1 MIQVLDQKT
10 IDKIAAGEV
19 VERPASVVKELVEN
33 SIDSGATAITVE
45 IKEGGISLIRV
56 TDNGCGIPAEQVKTA
71 FLRHATSK
79 ITNIEDLLTVHSLG
93 FRGEALSSIAA
104 VSQTEL
110 ITKTGA
116 AMTGIRYVIHGGA
129 EQSVE
134 EIGCP
139 EGTTFLVRN
148 LFYNT
153 PARRKFLK
161 TAMTEGNYVSELVE
175 QIAMSHPEISFKF
188 VNNGQNKLS
197 TSGNGSLKDI
207 LYHIYGRDIAA
218 NLLPIEAERDGMR
231 ISGYIAKP
239 YISRGNRSFEHYFVN
254 GRYIKSPIITKAIE
268 EAYKTFVM
276 IHKFPFVAINL
287 TVDSE
292 LLDVNVHPRKM
303 EMRYSRGDE
312 LYKFIFEEI
321 RYVLLQKELIPE
333 VSGNTAGKGAG
344 TPKATAKSTT
354 PEPFETKRRMQET
367 APTVSGV
374 SGKQPQFQS
383 IYGLQNQAEAVK
395 HSLEVQSREIIQ
407 EKPPEV
413 QGREKVQN
421 KPPEIQNR
429 EEVQEKPAAAQSREE
444 VQEKPAVVQGGESH
458 QNNSADI
465 YDRKKASRTVVREQM
480 NAYQTDLFSSG
491 FITQE
496 ARPKHRLIGQL
507 FRTYWL
513 IEYEN
518 SLFIM
523 DQHAAHEKVMY
534 EKLMKQYEKR
544 EVLSQQIHPPIVIS
558 VNPVQQ
564 EALRQNLDLFE
575 QMGFQIEGFGGK
587 EYMLRAVPL
596 ETYGLAAQDIF
607 IDFVDSLTGEGNHLN
622 IDLFIY
628 KIATMACKA
637 AVKGNMKLSFAE
649 ADALIDQLLK
659 LDNPYNCPHG
669 RPTIIAMTEM
679 ELEKKFRRIQN

>member
-56 TDNGCGIPAEQVKTA
+56 TDNGCGISAEQVPTA

-79 ITNIEDLLTVHSLG
+79 ITNIEDLLTVRSLG

-104 VSQTEL
+104 VGQVEL
-110 ITKTGA
+110 ITKTGEA
-116 AMTGIRYVIHGGA
+116 LTGLRYEIHGGI
-129 EQSVE
+129 EQNVE

-139 EGTTFLVRN
+139 EGTTFIVRN

-175 QIAMSHPEISFKF
+175 QIAMSHPDISFKF

-218 NLLPIEAERDGMR
+218 NLLPIEAERDGMK
-231 ISGYIAKP
+231 ISGYVAKP

-254 GRYIKSPIITKAIE
+254 GRYIKSPIITRAIE

-276 IHKFPFVAINL
+276 IHKFPFVAIYL
-287 TVDSE
+287 TVDSK

-333 VSGNTAGKGAG
+333 VSQIASGKKIEQG
-344 TPKATAKSTT
+344 TPAASSV
-354 PEPFETKRRMQET
+354 PEPFETNRRKQE
-367 APTVSGV
+367 PGYGSE
-374 SGKQPQFQS
+374 KKDNFQS
-383 IYGLQNQAEAVK
+383 FYGLQKGTPTVHEKEAIYQATVTLEHASAPVTTERIASEGAASSENLSAE
-395 HSLEVQSREIIQ
+395 SLSGGKLSTEKLSVVQSSTEQSSIETLEQTVAETGTPEPEVQSNI
-407 EKPPEV
+407 
-413 QGREKVQN
+413 
-421 KPPEIQNR
+421 
-429 EEVQEKPAAAQSREE
+429 
-444 VQEKPAVVQGGESH
+444 
-458 QNNSADI
+458 
-465 YDRKKASRTVVREQM
+465 RKDQIS
-480 NAYQTDLFSSG
+480 LFESG
-491 FITQE
+491 FMTEE

-507 FRTYWL
+507 FKTYWL

-518 SLFIM
+518 NLFIM

-544 EVLSQQIHPPIVIS
+544 EVLSQQIHPPLVIS
-558 VNPVQQ
+558 VNPVEQ
-564 EALRQNLDLFE
+564 EALRKNMDFFE
-575 QMGFQIEGFGGK
+575 QMGFQIESFGGN

-607 IDFVDSLTGEGNHLN
+607 IDFVDSLTEEGNHLN
-622 IDLFIY
+622 MDLFIY

-649 ADALIDQLLK
+649 ADALIDQLLQ

-669 RPTIIAMTEM
+669 RPTIIAMTET

>member
-56 TDNGCGIPAEQVKTA
+56 TDNGCGIPAEQVPTA

-79 ITNIEDLLTVHSLG
+79 ITSIEDLLTVRSLG

-104 VSQTEL
+104 VGQVEL
-110 ITKTGA
+110 ITKTGD
-116 AMTGIRYVIHGGA
+116 AMTGLRYEIHGGI
-129 EQSVE
+129 EQNVE

-139 EGTTFLVRN
+139 EGTTFIVRN

-175 QIAMSHPEISFKF
+175 QIAMSHPDISFKF

-207 LYHIYGRDIAA
+207 LYHIYGRDIAT
-218 NLLPIEAERDGMR
+218 NLLPIEAERNGMK
-231 ISGYIAKP
+231 ISGYVAKP

-276 IHKFPFVAINL
+276 IHKFPFVAIYL
-287 TVDSE
+287 TVDSK

-312 LYKFIFEEI
+312 LYKFIFEKI

-333 VSGNTAGKGAG
+333 VSQTAARK
-344 TPKATAKSTT
+344 KADSEPPAAPSV
-354 PEPFETKRRMQET
+354 PEPFETNRRKQES
-367 APTVSGV
+367 VYS
-374 SGKQPQFQS
+374 SEKKDNFQS
-383 IYGLQNQAEAVK
+383 FYGLQNETPPTVHEKEAIYQATVTLEHASAPVVTAEHITSERITSGIEASSKNPSEKNISVEQPSIE
-395 HSLEVQSREIIQ
+395 SLEQTSAETGTPESEVQSNI
-407 EKPPEV
+407 
-413 QGREKVQN
+413 
-421 KPPEIQNR
+421 
-429 EEVQEKPAAAQSREE
+429 
-444 VQEKPAVVQGGESH
+444 
-458 QNNSADI
+458 
-465 YDRKKASRTVVREQM
+465 RKDQIS
-480 NAYQTDLFSSG
+480 LFESG
-491 FITQE
+491 FMTEE

-507 FRTYWL
+507 FKTYWL

-518 SLFIM
+518 NLFIM

-544 EVLSQQIHPPIVIS
+544 EILSQQIHPPLVIS
-558 VNPVQQ
+558 VNPVEQ
-564 EALRQNLDLFE
+564 EALRKNMDFFE
-575 QMGFQIEGFGGK
+575 QMGFQIESFGGN

-607 IDFVDSLTGEGNHLN
+607 IDFVDSLTEEGNHLN

-649 ADALIDQLLK
+649 ADALIDQLLQ

-669 RPTIIAMTEM
+669 RPTIIAMTET

>member
-56 TDNGCGIPAEQVKTA
+56 TDNGCGIPAEQVPIA

-79 ITNIEDLLTVHSLG
+79 ITSIEDLLTVRSLG

-104 VSQTEL
+104 VGQVEL
-110 ITKTGA
+110 ITKTGD
-116 AMTGIRYVIHGGA
+116 AMTGLRYEIHGGI
-129 EQSVE
+129 EQNVE

-139 EGTTFLVRN
+139 EGTTFIVRN

-175 QIAMSHPEISFKF
+175 QISMSHPDISFKF

-218 NLLPIEAERDGMR
+218 NLLPIEAERNGMK
-231 ISGYIAKP
+231 ISGYVAKP

-276 IHKFPFVAINL
+276 IHKFPFVAIYL
-287 TVDSE
+287 TVDSK

-333 VSGNTAGKGAG
+333 VSQTAARK
-344 TPKATAKSTT
+344 KADSEPPAAPSV
-354 PEPFETKRRMQET
+354 PEPFETNRRKQES
-367 APTVSGV
+367 VYS
-374 SGKQPQFQS
+374 SEKKDNFQS
-383 IYGLQNQAEAVK
+383 FYGLQNETPPTVHEKEAIYQATVTLEHASAPVVTAEHITSERITSGIEASSKNPSEKNISVEQPSIE
-395 HSLEVQSREIIQ
+395 SLKQTSAETGTPEPEVQSNI
-407 EKPPEV
+407 
-413 QGREKVQN
+413 
-421 KPPEIQNR
+421 
-429 EEVQEKPAAAQSREE
+429 
-444 VQEKPAVVQGGESH
+444 
-458 QNNSADI
+458 
-465 YDRKKASRTVVREQM
+465 RKDQIS
-480 NAYQTDLFSSG
+480 LFESG
-491 FITQE
+491 FMTEE

-507 FRTYWL
+507 FKTYWL

-518 SLFIM
+518 NLFIM

-544 EVLSQQIHPPIVIS
+544 EILSQQIHPPLVIS
-558 VNPVQQ
+558 VNPVEQ
-564 EALRQNLDLFE
+564 EALRKNMDFFE
-575 QMGFQIEGFGGK
+575 QMGFQIESFGGN

-607 IDFVDSLTGEGNHLN
+607 IDFVDSLTEEGNHLN

-649 ADALIDQLLK
+649 ADALIDQLLQ

-669 RPTIIAMTEM
+669 RPTIIAMTET

>member
-56 TDNGCGIPAEQVKTA
+56 TDNGCGIPAEQVPIA

-79 ITNIEDLLTVHSLG
+79 ITSIEDLLTVRSLG

-104 VSQTEL
+104 VGQVEL
-110 ITKTGA
+110 ITKTGD
-116 AMTGIRYVIHGGA
+116 AMTGLRYEIHGGI
-129 EQSVE
+129 EQNVE

-139 EGTTFLVRN
+139 EGTTFIVRN

-175 QIAMSHPEISFKF
+175 QIAMSHPDISFKF

-218 NLLPIEAERDGMR
+218 NLLPIEAERNGMK
-231 ISGYIAKP
+231 ISGYVAKP

-276 IHKFPFVAINL
+276 IHKFPFVAIYL
-287 TVDSE
+287 TVDSK

-333 VSGNTAGKGAG
+333 VSQTAARK
-344 TPKATAKSTT
+344 KADSEPPAAPSV
-354 PEPFETKRRMQET
+354 PEPFETNRRKQES
-367 APTVSGV
+367 VYS
-374 SGKQPQFQS
+374 SEKKDNFQS
-383 IYGLQNQAEAVK
+383 FYGLQNETPPTVHEKEAIYQATVTLEHASAPVVTAEHITSERITSGIGASSK
-395 HSLEVQSREIIQ
+395 NPSEKNISVEQPSIESLEQTSAETGTPEPEVQSNI
-407 EKPPEV
+407 
-413 QGREKVQN
+413 
-421 KPPEIQNR
+421 
-429 EEVQEKPAAAQSREE
+429 
-444 VQEKPAVVQGGESH
+444 
-458 QNNSADI
+458 
-465 YDRKKASRTVVREQM
+465 RKDQIS
-480 NAYQTDLFSSG
+480 LFESG
-491 FITQE
+491 FMTEE

-507 FRTYWL
+507 FKTYWL

-518 SLFIM
+518 NLFIM

-544 EVLSQQIHPPIVIS
+544 EILSQQIHPPLVIS
-558 VNPVQQ
+558 VNPVEQ
-564 EALRQNLDLFE
+564 EALRKNMDFFE
-575 QMGFQIEGFGGK
+575 QMGFQIESFGGN

-607 IDFVDSLTGEGNHLN
+607 IDFVDSLTEEGNHLN

-649 ADALIDQLLK
+649 ADALIDQLLQ

-669 RPTIIAMTEM
+669 RPTIIAMTET

>member
-56 TDNGCGIPAEQVKTA
+56 TDNGCGIPAEQVPIA

-79 ITNIEDLLTVHSLG
+79 ITSIEDLLTVRSLG

-104 VSQTEL
+104 VGQVEL
-110 ITKTGA
+110 ITKTGD
-116 AMTGIRYVIHGGA
+116 AMTGLRYEIHGGI
-129 EQSVE
+129 EQNVE

-139 EGTTFLVRN
+139 EGTTFIVRN

-175 QIAMSHPEISFKF
+175 QIAMSHPDISFKF

-218 NLLPIEAERDGMR
+218 NLLPIEAERNGMK
-231 ISGYIAKP
+231 ISGYVAKP

-276 IHKFPFVAINL
+276 IHKFPFVAIYL
-287 TVDSE
+287 TVDSK

-333 VSGNTAGKGAG
+333 VSQTAARK
-344 TPKATAKSTT
+344 KADSEPPAAPSV
-354 PEPFETKRRMQET
+354 PEPFETNRRKQES
-367 APTVSGV
+367 VYS
-374 SGKQPQFQS
+374 SEKKDNFQS
-383 IYGLQNQAEAVK
+383 FYGLQNETPPTVHEKEAIYQATVTLEHASAPGVTAEHITSERITSGIEASSKNPSEKNISVEQPSIE
-395 HSLEVQSREIIQ
+395 SLEQTSAETGTP
-407 EKPPEV
+407 EPEV
-413 QGREKVQN
+413 QLN
-421 KPPEIQNR
+421 I
-429 EEVQEKPAAAQSREE
+429 
-444 VQEKPAVVQGGESH
+444 
-458 QNNSADI
+458 
-465 YDRKKASRTVVREQM
+465 RKDQIS
-480 NAYQTDLFSSG
+480 LFESG
-491 FITQE
+491 FMTEE

-507 FRTYWL
+507 FKTYWL

-518 SLFIM
+518 NLFIM

-544 EVLSQQIHPPIVIS
+544 EILSQQIHPPLVIS
-558 VNPVQQ
+558 VNPVEQ
-564 EALRQNLDLFE
+564 EALRKNMDFFE
-575 QMGFQIEGFGGK
+575 QMGFQIESFGGN

-607 IDFVDSLTGEGNHLN
+607 IDFVDSLTEEGNHLN

-649 ADALIDQLLK
+649 ADALIDQLLQ

-669 RPTIIAMTEM
+669 RPTIIAMTET

>member
-56 TDNGCGIPAEQVKTA
+56 TDNGCGIPAEQVPTA

-79 ITNIEDLLTVHSLG
+79 ITSIEDLLTVRSLG

-104 VSQTEL
+104 VGQVEL
-110 ITKTGA
+110 ITKTGD
-116 AMTGIRYVIHGGA
+116 AMTGLRYEIHGGI
-129 EQSVE
+129 EQNVE

-139 EGTTFLVRN
+139 EGTTFIVRK

-175 QIAMSHPEISFKF
+175 QIAMSHPDISFKF

-207 LYHIYGRDIAA
+207 LYHIYGRDIAT
-218 NLLPIEAERDGMR
+218 NLLPIEAERNGMK
-231 ISGYIAKP
+231 ISGYVAKP

-276 IHKFPFVAINL
+276 IHKFPFVAIYL
-287 TVDSE
+287 TVDSK

-333 VSGNTAGKGAG
+333 VSQTAARK
-344 TPKATAKSTT
+344 KADSEPPAAPSV
-354 PEPFETKRRMQET
+354 PEPFETNRRKQES
-367 APTVSGV
+367 VYS
-374 SGKQPQFQS
+374 SEKKDNFQS
-383 IYGLQNQAEAVK
+383 FYGLQNETPPTVHEKEAIYQATVTLEHASAPVVTAEHITSERITSGIEASSKNPSEKNISVEQPSIE
-395 HSLEVQSREIIQ
+395 SLEQTSAETGTPESEVQSNI
-407 EKPPEV
+407 
-413 QGREKVQN
+413 
-421 KPPEIQNR
+421 
-429 EEVQEKPAAAQSREE
+429 
-444 VQEKPAVVQGGESH
+444 
-458 QNNSADI
+458 
-465 YDRKKASRTVVREQM
+465 RKDQIS
-480 NAYQTDLFSSG
+480 LFESG
-491 FITQE
+491 FMTEE

-507 FRTYWL
+507 FKTYWL

-518 SLFIM
+518 NLFIM

-544 EVLSQQIHPPIVIS
+544 EILSQQIHPPLVIS
-558 VNPVQQ
+558 VNPVEQ
-564 EALRQNLDLFE
+564 EALRKNMDFFE
-575 QMGFQIEGFGGK
+575 QMGFQIESFGGN

-607 IDFVDSLTGEGNHLN
+607 IDFVDSLTEEGNHLN

-649 ADALIDQLLK
+649 ADALIDQLLQ

-669 RPTIIAMTEM
+669 RPTIIAMTET

>member
-56 TDNGCGIPAEQVKTA
+56 TDNGCGIPAEQVPIA

-79 ITNIEDLLTVHSLG
+79 ITSIEDLLTVRSLG

-104 VSQTEL
+104 VGQVEL
-110 ITKTGA
+110 ITKTGD
-116 AMTGIRYVIHGGA
+116 AMTGLRYEIHGGI
-129 EQSVE
+129 EQNVE

-139 EGTTFLVRN
+139 EGTTFIVRN

-175 QIAMSHPEISFKF
+175 QIAMSHPDISFKF

-218 NLLPIEAERDGMR
+218 NLLPIEAERNGMK
-231 ISGYIAKP
+231 ISGYVAKP

-276 IHKFPFVAINL
+276 IHKFPFVAIYL
-287 TVDSE
+287 TVDSK

-333 VSGNTAGKGAG
+333 VSQTAARK
-344 TPKATAKSTT
+344 KADSEPPAAPSV
-354 PEPFETKRRMQET
+354 PEPFETNRRKQES
-367 APTVSGV
+367 VYS
-374 SGKQPQFQS
+374 SEKKDNFQS
-383 IYGLQNQAEAVK
+383 FYGLQNETPPTVHEKEAIYQATVTLEHASAPGVTAEHITSEHITSGIEASSKNPSEKNISVEQPSIE
-395 HSLEVQSREIIQ
+395 SLEQTSAETGTPEPEVQSNI
-407 EKPPEV
+407 
-413 QGREKVQN
+413 
-421 KPPEIQNR
+421 
-429 EEVQEKPAAAQSREE
+429 
-444 VQEKPAVVQGGESH
+444 
-458 QNNSADI
+458 
-465 YDRKKASRTVVREQM
+465 RKDQIS
-480 NAYQTDLFSSG
+480 LFESG
-491 FITQE
+491 FMTEE

-507 FRTYWL
+507 FKTYWL

-518 SLFIM
+518 NLFIM

-544 EVLSQQIHPPIVIS
+544 EILSQQIHPPLVIS
-558 VNPVQQ
+558 VNPVEQ
-564 EALRQNLDLFE
+564 EALRKNMDFFE
-575 QMGFQIEGFGGK
+575 QMGFQIESFGGN

-607 IDFVDSLTGEGNHLN
+607 IDFVDSLTEEGNHLN

-649 ADALIDQLLK
+649 ADALIDQLLQ

-669 RPTIIAMTEM
+669 RPTIIAMTET

>member
-56 TDNGCGIPAEQVKTA
+56 TDNGCGIPAEQVPIA

-79 ITNIEDLLTVHSLG
+79 ITSIEDLLTVRSLG

-104 VSQTEL
+104 VGQVEL
-110 ITKTGA
+110 ITKTGD
-116 AMTGIRYVIHGGA
+116 AMTGLRYEIHGGI
-129 EQSVE
+129 EQNVE

-139 EGTTFLVRN
+139 EGTTFIVRN

-175 QIAMSHPEISFKF
+175 QIAMSHPDISFKF

-218 NLLPIEAERDGMR
+218 NLLPIEAERNGMK
-231 ISGYIAKP
+231 ISGYVAKP

-276 IHKFPFVAINL
+276 IHKFPFVAIYL
-287 TVDSE
+287 TVDSK

-333 VSGNTAGKGAG
+333 VSQTAARK
-344 TPKATAKSTT
+344 KADSEPPAAPSV
-354 PEPFETKRRMQET
+354 PEPFETNRRKQES
-367 APTVSGV
+367 VYS
-374 SGKQPQFQS
+374 SEKKDNFQS
-383 IYGLQNQAEAVK
+383 FYGLQNETPPTVHEKEAIYQATVTLEHASAPVVTAEHITSEHITSGIEASSKNPSEKNISVEQPSIE
-395 HSLEVQSREIIQ
+395 SLEQTSAETGTPEPEVQSNI
-407 EKPPEV
+407 
-413 QGREKVQN
+413 
-421 KPPEIQNR
+421 
-429 EEVQEKPAAAQSREE
+429 
-444 VQEKPAVVQGGESH
+444 
-458 QNNSADI
+458 
-465 YDRKKASRTVVREQM
+465 RKDQIS
-480 NAYQTDLFSSG
+480 LFESG
-491 FITQE
+491 FMTEE

-507 FRTYWL
+507 FKTYWL

-518 SLFIM
+518 NLFIM

-544 EVLSQQIHPPIVIS
+544 EILSQQIHPPLVIS
-558 VNPVQQ
+558 VNPVEQ
-564 EALRQNLDLFE
+564 EALRKNMDFFE
-575 QMGFQIEGFGGK
+575 QMGFQIESFGGN

-607 IDFVDSLTGEGNHLN
+607 IDFVDSLTEEGNHLN
-622 IDLFIY
+622 MDLFIY

-649 ADALIDQLLK
+649 ADALIDQLLQ

-669 RPTIIAMTEM
+669 RPTIIAMTET

>member
-56 TDNGCGIPAEQVKTA
+56 TDNGCGIPAEQVPIA

-79 ITNIEDLLTVHSLG
+79 ITSIEDLLTVRSLG

-104 VSQTEL
+104 VGQVEL
-110 ITKTGA
+110 ITKTGD
-116 AMTGIRYVIHGGA
+116 AMTGLRYEIHGGI
-129 EQSVE
+129 EQNVE

-139 EGTTFLVRN
+139 EGTTFIVRN

-175 QIAMSHPEISFKF
+175 QIAMSHPDISFKF

-218 NLLPIEAERDGMR
+218 NLLPIEAERNGMK
-231 ISGYIAKP
+231 ISGYVAKP

-276 IHKFPFVAINL
+276 IHKFPFVAIYL
-287 TVDSE
+287 TVDSK

-333 VSGNTAGKGAG
+333 VSQTAARK
-344 TPKATAKSTT
+344 KADSEPPAAPSV
-354 PEPFETKRRMQET
+354 PEPFETNRRKQES
-367 APTVSGV
+367 VYS
-374 SGKQPQFQS
+374 SEKKDNFQS
-383 IYGLQNQAEAVK
+383 FYGLQNETPPTVHEKEAIYQATVTLEHASAPGVTAEHITSERITSGIEASSKNPSEKNISVEQPSIE
-395 HSLEVQSREIIQ
+395 SLEQTSAETGTPEPEVQSNI
-407 EKPPEV
+407 
-413 QGREKVQN
+413 
-421 KPPEIQNR
+421 
-429 EEVQEKPAAAQSREE
+429 
-444 VQEKPAVVQGGESH
+444 
-458 QNNSADI
+458 
-465 YDRKKASRTVVREQM
+465 RKDQIS
-480 NAYQTDLFSSG
+480 LFESG
-491 FITQE
+491 FMTEE

-507 FRTYWL
+507 FKTYWL

-518 SLFIM
+518 NLFIM

-544 EVLSQQIHPPIVIS
+544 EILSQQIHPPLVIS
-558 VNPVQQ
+558 VNPVEQ
-564 EALRQNLDLFE
+564 EALRKNMDFFE
-575 QMGFQIEGFGGK
+575 QMGFQIESFGGN

-607 IDFVDSLTGEGNHLN
+607 IDFVDSLTEEGNHLN

-649 ADALIDQLLK
+649 ADALIDQLLQ

-669 RPTIIAMTEM
+669 RPTIIAMTET

>member
-56 TDNGCGIPAEQVKTA
+56 TDNGCGIPAEQVPTA

-79 ITNIEDLLTVHSLG
+79 ITSIEDLLTVRSLG

-104 VSQTEL
+104 VGQVEL
-110 ITKTGA
+110 ITKTGD
-116 AMTGIRYVIHGGA
+116 AMTGLRYEIHGGI
-129 EQSVE
+129 EQNVE

-139 EGTTFLVRN
+139 EGTTFIVRN

-175 QIAMSHPEISFKF
+175 QIAMSHPDISFKF

-207 LYHIYGRDIAA
+207 LYHIYGRDIAT
-218 NLLPIEAERDGMR
+218 NLLPIEAERNGMK
-231 ISGYIAKP
+231 ISGYVAKP

-276 IHKFPFVAINL
+276 IHKFPFVAIYL
-287 TVDSE
+287 TVDSK

-333 VSGNTAGKGAG
+333 VSQTAARK
-344 TPKATAKSTT
+344 KADSEPPAAPSV
-354 PEPFETKRRMQET
+354 PEPFETNRRKQES
-367 APTVSGV
+367 VYS
-374 SGKQPQFQS
+374 SEKKDNFQS
-383 IYGLQNQAEAVK
+383 FYGLQNETPPTVHEKEAIYQATVTLEHVSAPVVTAEHITSERITSGIEASSKNPSEKNISVEQPSIE
-395 HSLEVQSREIIQ
+395 SLEQTSAETGTPEPEVQSNI
-407 EKPPEV
+407 
-413 QGREKVQN
+413 
-421 KPPEIQNR
+421 
-429 EEVQEKPAAAQSREE
+429 
-444 VQEKPAVVQGGESH
+444 
-458 QNNSADI
+458 
-465 YDRKKASRTVVREQM
+465 RKDQIS
-480 NAYQTDLFSSG
+480 LFESG
-491 FITQE
+491 FMTEE

-507 FRTYWL
+507 FKTYWL

-518 SLFIM
+518 NLFIM

-544 EVLSQQIHPPIVIS
+544 EILSQQIHPPLVIS
-558 VNPVQQ
+558 VNPVEQ
-564 EALRQNLDLFE
+564 EALRKNMDFFE
-575 QMGFQIEGFGGK
+575 QMGFQIESFGGN

-607 IDFVDSLTGEGNHLN
+607 IDFVDSLTEEGNHLN
-622 IDLFIY
+622 MDLFIY

-649 ADALIDQLLK
+649 ADALIDQLLQ

-669 RPTIIAMTEM
+669 RPTIIAMTET

>member
-56 TDNGCGIPAEQVKTA
+56 TDNGCGIPAEQVPTA

-79 ITNIEDLLTVHSLG
+79 IISIEDLLTVRSLG

-104 VSQTEL
+104 VGQVEL
-110 ITKTGA
+110 ITKTGD
-116 AMTGIRYVIHGGA
+116 AMTGLRYEIHGGI
-129 EQSVE
+129 EQNVE

-139 EGTTFLVRN
+139 EGTTFIVRN

-175 QIAMSHPEISFKF
+175 QIAMSHPDISFKF

-207 LYHIYGRDIAA
+207 LYHIYGRDIAT
-218 NLLPIEAERDGMR
+218 NLLPIEAERNGMK
-231 ISGYIAKP
+231 ISGYVAKP

-276 IHKFPFVAINL
+276 IHKFPFVAIYL
-287 TVDSE
+287 TVDSK

-333 VSGNTAGKGAG
+333 VSQTAARK
-344 TPKATAKSTT
+344 KADSEPPAAPSV
-354 PEPFETKRRMQET
+354 PEPFETNRRKQES
-367 APTVSGV
+367 VYS
-374 SGKQPQFQS
+374 SEKKDNFQS
-383 IYGLQNQAEAVK
+383 FYGLQNETPPTVHEKEAIYQATVTLEHASAPVVTAEHITSEHITSGIEASSKNPSEKNISVEQPSIE
-395 HSLEVQSREIIQ
+395 SLEQTSAETGTPEPEVQSNI
-407 EKPPEV
+407 
-413 QGREKVQN
+413 
-421 KPPEIQNR
+421 
-429 EEVQEKPAAAQSREE
+429 
-444 VQEKPAVVQGGESH
+444 
-458 QNNSADI
+458 
-465 YDRKKASRTVVREQM
+465 RKDQIS
-480 NAYQTDLFSSG
+480 LFESG
-491 FITQE
+491 FMTEE

-507 FRTYWL
+507 FKTYWL

-518 SLFIM
+518 NLFIM

-544 EVLSQQIHPPIVIS
+544 EILSQQIHPPLVIS
-558 VNPVQQ
+558 VNPVEQ
-564 EALRQNLDLFE
+564 EALRKNMDFFE
-575 QMGFQIEGFGGK
+575 QMGFQIESFGGN

-607 IDFVDSLTGEGNHLN
+607 IDFVDSLTEEGNHLN
-622 IDLFIY
+622 MDLFIY

-649 ADALIDQLLK
+649 ADALIDQLLQ

-669 RPTIIAMTEM
+669 RPTIIAMTET

>member
-56 TDNGCGIPAEQVKTA
+56 TDNGCGIPAEQVPTA

-79 ITNIEDLLTVHSLG
+79 IISIEDLLTVRSLG

-104 VSQTEL
+104 VGQVEL
-110 ITKTGA
+110 ITKTGD
-116 AMTGIRYVIHGGA
+116 AMTGLRYEIHGGI
-129 EQSVE
+129 EQNVE

-139 EGTTFLVRN
+139 EGTTFIVRN

-175 QIAMSHPEISFKF
+175 QIAMSHPDISFKF

-207 LYHIYGRDIAA
+207 LYHIYGRDIAT
-218 NLLPIEAERDGMR
+218 NLLPIEAERNGMK
-231 ISGYIAKP
+231 ISGYVAKP

-276 IHKFPFVAINL
+276 IHKFPFVAIYL
-287 TVDSE
+287 TVDSK

-333 VSGNTAGKGAG
+333 VSQTAARK
-344 TPKATAKSTT
+344 KADSEPPAAPSV
-354 PEPFETKRRMQET
+354 PEPFETNRRKQES
-367 APTVSGV
+367 VYS
-374 SGKQPQFQS
+374 SEKKDNFQS
-383 IYGLQNQAEAVK
+383 FYGLQNETPPTVHEKEAIYQATVTLEHASTPVVTAEHITSERITSGIEASSKNPSEKNISVEQPSIE
-395 HSLEVQSREIIQ
+395 SLVQTPAETGTPEPEVQSNI
-407 EKPPEV
+407 
-413 QGREKVQN
+413 
-421 KPPEIQNR
+421 
-429 EEVQEKPAAAQSREE
+429 
-444 VQEKPAVVQGGESH
+444 
-458 QNNSADI
+458 
-465 YDRKKASRTVVREQM
+465 RKDQIS
-480 NAYQTDLFSSG
+480 LFESG
-491 FITQE
+491 FMTEE

-507 FRTYWL
+507 FKTYWL

-518 SLFIM
+518 NLFIM

-544 EVLSQQIHPPIVIS
+544 EILSQQIHPPLVIS
-558 VNPVQQ
+558 VNPVEQ
-564 EALRQNLDLFE
+564 EALRKNMDFFE
-575 QMGFQIEGFGGK
+575 QMGFQIESFGGN

-607 IDFVDSLTGEGNHLN
+607 IDFIDSLTEEGNHLN

-649 ADALIDQLLK
+649 ADALIDQLLQ

-669 RPTIIAMTEM
+669 RPTIIAMTET

>member
-56 TDNGCGIPAEQVKTA
+56 TDNGCGIPAEQVPTA

-79 ITNIEDLLTVHSLG
+79 IISIEDLLTVRSLG

-104 VSQTEL
+104 VGQVEL
-110 ITKTGA
+110 ITKTGD
-116 AMTGIRYVIHGGA
+116 AMTGLRYEIHGGI
-129 EQSVE
+129 EQNVE

-139 EGTTFLVRN
+139 EGTTFIVRN

-175 QIAMSHPEISFKF
+175 QIAMSHPDISFKF

-218 NLLPIEAERDGMR
+218 NLLPIEAERNGMK
-231 ISGYIAKP
+231 ISGYVAKP

-276 IHKFPFVAINL
+276 IHKFPFVAIYL
-287 TVDSE
+287 TVDSK

-333 VSGNTAGKGAG
+333 VSQTAARK
-344 TPKATAKSTT
+344 KADSEPPAAPSV
-354 PEPFETKRRMQET
+354 PEPFETNRRKQES
-367 APTVSGV
+367 VYS
-374 SGKQPQFQS
+374 SEKKDNFQS
-383 IYGLQNQAEAVK
+383 FYGLQNETPPTVHEKEAIYQATVTLEHASTPVVTAEHITSERITSGIEASSKNPSEKNISVEQPSIE
-395 HSLEVQSREIIQ
+395 SLEQTSAETGTPEPEVQSNI
-407 EKPPEV
+407 
-413 QGREKVQN
+413 
-421 KPPEIQNR
+421 
-429 EEVQEKPAAAQSREE
+429 
-444 VQEKPAVVQGGESH
+444 
-458 QNNSADI
+458 
-465 YDRKKASRTVVREQM
+465 RKDQIS
-480 NAYQTDLFSSG
+480 LFESG
-491 FITQE
+491 FMTEE

-507 FRTYWL
+507 FKTYWL

-518 SLFIM
+518 NLFIM

-544 EVLSQQIHPPIVIS
+544 EILSQQIHPPLVIS
-558 VNPVQQ
+558 VNPVEQ
-564 EALRQNLDLFE
+564 EALRKNMDFFE
-575 QMGFQIEGFGGK
+575 QMGFQIESFGGN

-607 IDFVDSLTGEGNHLN
+607 IDFVDSLTEEGNHLN
-622 IDLFIY
+622 MDLFIY

-649 ADALIDQLLK
+649 ADALIDQLLQ

-669 RPTIIAMTEM
+669 RPTIIAMTET

>member
-56 TDNGCGIPAEQVKTA
+56 TDNGCGIPAEQVPTA

-79 ITNIEDLLTVHSLG
+79 ITSIEDLLTVRSLG

-104 VSQTEL
+104 VGQVEL
-110 ITKTGA
+110 ITKTGD
-116 AMTGIRYVIHGGA
+116 AMTGLRYEIHGGI
-129 EQSVE
+129 EQNVE

-139 EGTTFLVRN
+139 EGTTFIVRN

-175 QIAMSHPEISFKF
+175 QIAMSHPDISFKF

-218 NLLPIEAERDGMR
+218 NLLPIEAERNGMR
-231 ISGYIAKP
+231 ISGYVAKP

-276 IHKFPFVAINL
+276 IHKFPFVAIYL
-287 TVDSE
+287 TVDSK

-333 VSGNTAGKGAG
+333 VSQTAARK
-344 TPKATAKSTT
+344 KADSEPPAAPSV
-354 PEPFETKRRMQET
+354 PEPFETNRRKQES
-367 APTVSGV
+367 VYS
-374 SGKQPQFQS
+374 SEKKDNFQS
-383 IYGLQNQAEAVK
+383 FYGLQNETPPTVHEKEAIYQATVTLEHASAPVVTAEHITSERITSGIEASSKNPSEKNISVEQPSIE
-395 HSLEVQSREIIQ
+395 SLEQTSAETGTPEPEVQSNI
-407 EKPPEV
+407 
-413 QGREKVQN
+413 
-421 KPPEIQNR
+421 
-429 EEVQEKPAAAQSREE
+429 
-444 VQEKPAVVQGGESH
+444 
-458 QNNSADI
+458 
-465 YDRKKASRTVVREQM
+465 RKDQIS
-480 NAYQTDLFSSG
+480 LFESG
-491 FITQE
+491 FMTEE

-507 FRTYWL
+507 FKTYWL

-518 SLFIM
+518 NLFIM

-544 EVLSQQIHPPIVIS
+544 EILSQQIHPPLVIS
-558 VNPVQQ
+558 VNPVEQ
-564 EALRQNLDLFE
+564 EALRKNMDFFE
-575 QMGFQIEGFGGK
+575 QMGFQIESFGGN

-607 IDFVDSLTGEGNHLN
+607 IDFVDSLTEEGNHLN
-622 IDLFIY
+622 MDLFIY

-649 ADALIDQLLK
+649 ADALIDQLLQ

-669 RPTIIAMTEM
+669 RPTIIAMTET

>member
-56 TDNGCGIPAEQVKTA
+56 TDNGCGIPAEQVPIA

-79 ITNIEDLLTVHSLG
+79 ITSIEDLLTVRSLG

-104 VSQTEL
+104 VGQVEL
-110 ITKTGA
+110 ITKTGD
-116 AMTGIRYVIHGGA
+116 AMTGLRYEIHGGI
-129 EQSVE
+129 EQNVE

-139 EGTTFLVRN
+139 EGTTFIVRN

-175 QIAMSHPEISFKF
+175 QIAMSHPDISFKF

-207 LYHIYGRDIAA
+207 LYHIYGRDIAT
-218 NLLPIEAERDGMR
+218 NLLPIEAERNGMK
-231 ISGYIAKP
+231 ISGYVAKP

-276 IHKFPFVAINL
+276 IHKFPFVAIYL
-287 TVDSE
+287 TVDSK

-333 VSGNTAGKGAG
+333 VSQTAARK
-344 TPKATAKSTT
+344 KAVSEPPAAPSV
-354 PEPFETKRRMQET
+354 PEPFETNRRKQES
-367 APTVSGV
+367 VYS
-374 SGKQPQFQS
+374 SEKKDNFQS
-383 IYGLQNQAEAVK
+383 FYGLQNETPPTVHEKEAIYQATVTLEHASTPVVTAEHITSERITSGIEASSKNPSEKNISVEQPSIE
-395 HSLEVQSREIIQ
+395 SLEQTSAGTGTPEPEVQSNI
-407 EKPPEV
+407 
-413 QGREKVQN
+413 
-421 KPPEIQNR
+421 
-429 EEVQEKPAAAQSREE
+429 
-444 VQEKPAVVQGGESH
+444 
-458 QNNSADI
+458 
-465 YDRKKASRTVVREQM
+465 RKDQIS
-480 NAYQTDLFSSG
+480 LFESG
-491 FITQE
+491 FMTEE

-507 FRTYWL
+507 FKTYWL

-518 SLFIM
+518 NLFIM

-544 EVLSQQIHPPIVIS
+544 EILSQQIHPPLVIS
-558 VNPVQQ
+558 VNPVEQ
-564 EALRQNLDLFE
+564 EALRKNMDFFE
-575 QMGFQIEGFGGK
+575 QMGFQIESFGGN

-607 IDFVDSLTGEGNHLN
+607 IDFVDSLTEEGNHLN

-649 ADALIDQLLK
+649 ADALIDQLLQ

-669 RPTIIAMTEM
+669 RPTIIAMTET

>member
-56 TDNGCGIPAEQVKTA
+56 TDNGCGISAEQVPTA

-79 ITNIEDLLTVHSLG
+79 ITNIEDLLTVRSLG

-104 VSQTEL
+104 VGQVEL
-110 ITKTGA
+110 ITKTGEA
-116 AMTGIRYVIHGGA
+116 LTGLRYEIHGGI
-129 EQSVE
+129 EQNVE

-139 EGTTFLVRN
+139 EGTTFIVRN

-175 QIAMSHPEISFKF
+175 QIAMSHPNISFKF

-218 NLLPIEAERDGMR
+218 NLLPIEAERDGMK
-231 ISGYIAKP
+231 ISGYVAKP

-254 GRYIKSPIITKAIE
+254 GRYIKSPIITRAIE

-276 IHKFPFVAINL
+276 IHKFPFVAIYL
-287 TVDSE
+287 TVDSK

-333 VSGNTAGKGAG
+333 VSQIASGKKIEQG
-344 TPKATAKSTT
+344 TPAASSV
-354 PEPFETKRRMQET
+354 PEPFETNRRKQE
-367 APTVSGV
+367 PGYGSE
-374 SGKQPQFQS
+374 KKDNFQS
-383 IYGLQNQAEAVK
+383 FYGLQNETPPTVHEKEAIYQATVTLEHASAPVTTERIASEIAASSENPSAE
-395 HSLEVQSREIIQ
+395 SLSGGKLSTEKLSVVQSSTKQSSIETLEQTVAETGTPGPEVQSNI
-407 EKPPEV
+407 
-413 QGREKVQN
+413 
-421 KPPEIQNR
+421 
-429 EEVQEKPAAAQSREE
+429 
-444 VQEKPAVVQGGESH
+444 
-458 QNNSADI
+458 
-465 YDRKKASRTVVREQM
+465 RKDQIS
-480 NAYQTDLFSSG
+480 LFESG
-491 FITQE
+491 FMTEE

-507 FRTYWL
+507 FKTYWL

-518 SLFIM
+518 NLFIM

-544 EVLSQQIHPPIVIS
+544 EVLSQQIHPPLVIS
-558 VNPVQQ
+558 VNPVEQ
-564 EALRQNLDLFE
+564 EALRKNMDFFE
-575 QMGFQIEGFGGK
+575 QMGFQIESFGGN

-607 IDFVDSLTGEGNHLN
+607 IDFVDSLTEEGNHLN
-622 IDLFIY
+622 MDLFIY

-649 ADALIDQLLK
+649 ADALIDQLLQ

-669 RPTIIAMTEM
+669 RPTIIAMTET

>member
-56 TDNGCGIPAEQVKTA
+56 TDNGCGIPAEQVPIA

-79 ITNIEDLLTVHSLG
+79 ITSIEDLLTVRSLG

-104 VSQTEL
+104 VGQVEL
-110 ITKTGA
+110 ITKTGD
-116 AMTGIRYVIHGGA
+116 AMTGLRYEIHGGI
-129 EQSVE
+129 EQNVE

-139 EGTTFLVRN
+139 EGTTFIVRN

-175 QIAMSHPEISFKF
+175 QISMSHPDISFKF

-218 NLLPIEAERDGMR
+218 NLLPIEAERNGMK
-231 ISGYIAKP
+231 ISGYVAKP

-276 IHKFPFVAINL
+276 IHKFPFVAIYL
-287 TVDSE
+287 TVDSK

-333 VSGNTAGKGAG
+333 VSQTAARK
-344 TPKATAKSTT
+344 KADSEPPAAPSV
-354 PEPFETKRRMQET
+354 PEPFETNRRKQES
-367 APTVSGV
+367 VYS
-374 SGKQPQFQS
+374 SEKKDNFQS
-383 IYGLQNQAEAVK
+383 FYGLQNETPPTVHEKEAIYQATVTLEHASTPVVTAEHITSERITSGIEASSKNPSEKNISVEQPSIE
-395 HSLEVQSREIIQ
+395 SLEQTSAETGTPEPEVQSNI
-407 EKPPEV
+407 
-413 QGREKVQN
+413 
-421 KPPEIQNR
+421 
-429 EEVQEKPAAAQSREE
+429 
-444 VQEKPAVVQGGESH
+444 
-458 QNNSADI
+458 
-465 YDRKKASRTVVREQM
+465 RKDQIS
-480 NAYQTDLFSSG
+480 LFESG
-491 FITQE
+491 FMTEE

-507 FRTYWL
+507 FKTYWL

-518 SLFIM
+518 NLFIM

-544 EVLSQQIHPPIVIS
+544 EILSQQIHPPLVIS
-558 VNPVQQ
+558 VNPVEQ
-564 EALRQNLDLFE
+564 EALRKNMDFFE
-575 QMGFQIEGFGGK
+575 QMGFQIESFGGN

-607 IDFVDSLTGEGNHLN
+607 IDFVDSLTEEGNHLN

-649 ADALIDQLLK
+649 ADALIDQLLQ

-669 RPTIIAMTEM
+669 RPTIIAMTET

>member
-56 TDNGCGIPAEQVKTA
+56 TDNGCGIPAEQVPIA

-79 ITNIEDLLTVHSLG
+79 ITSIEDLLTVRSLG

-104 VSQTEL
+104 VGQVEL
-110 ITKTGA
+110 ITKTGD
-116 AMTGIRYVIHGGA
+116 AMTGLRYEIHGGI
-129 EQSVE
+129 EQNVE

-139 EGTTFLVRN
+139 EGTTFIVRN

-175 QIAMSHPEISFKF
+175 QIAMSHPDISFKF

-218 NLLPIEAERDGMR
+218 NLLPIEAERNGMK
-231 ISGYIAKP
+231 ISGYVAKP

-276 IHKFPFVAINL
+276 IHKFPFVAIYL
-287 TVDSE
+287 TVDSK

-333 VSGNTAGKGAG
+333 VSQTAARK
-344 TPKATAKSTT
+344 KADSEPPAAPSV
-354 PEPFETKRRMQET
+354 PEPFETNRRKQES
-367 APTVSGV
+367 VYS
-374 SGKQPQFQS
+374 SEKKDNFQS
-383 IYGLQNQAEAVK
+383 FYGLQNETPPTVHEKEAIYQATVTLEHASAPVVTAEHITSERITSGIEASSKNPSEKNISVEQPSIE
-395 HSLEVQSREIIQ
+395 SLEQTSAETGTPEPEVQSNI
-407 EKPPEV
+407 
-413 QGREKVQN
+413 
-421 KPPEIQNR
+421 
-429 EEVQEKPAAAQSREE
+429 
-444 VQEKPAVVQGGESH
+444 
-458 QNNSADI
+458 
-465 YDRKKASRTVVREQM
+465 RKDQIS
-480 NAYQTDLFSSG
+480 LFESG
-491 FITQE
+491 FMTEE

-507 FRTYWL
+507 FKTYWL

-518 SLFIM
+518 NLFIM

-544 EVLSQQIHPPIVIS
+544 EILSQQIHPPLVIS
-558 VNPVQQ
+558 VNPVEQ
-564 EALRQNLDLFE
+564 EALRKNMDFFE
-575 QMGFQIEGFGGK
+575 QMGFQIESFGGN

-607 IDFVDSLTGEGNHLN
+607 IDFVDSLTEEGNHLN

-649 ADALIDQLLK
+649 ADALIDQLLQ

-669 RPTIIAMTEM
+669 RPTIIAMTET

>member
-56 TDNGCGIPAEQVKTA
+56 TDNGCGIPAEQVPTA

-79 ITNIEDLLTVHSLG
+79 IISIEDLLTVRSLG

-104 VSQTEL
+104 VGQVEL
-110 ITKTGA
+110 ITKTGD
-116 AMTGIRYVIHGGA
+116 AMTGLRYEIHGGI
-129 EQSVE
+129 EQNVE

-139 EGTTFLVRN
+139 EGTTFIVRN

-175 QIAMSHPEISFKF
+175 QIAMSHPDISFKF

-207 LYHIYGRDIAA
+207 LYHIYGRDIAT
-218 NLLPIEAERDGMR
+218 NLLPIEAERNGMK
-231 ISGYIAKP
+231 ISGYVAKP

-276 IHKFPFVAINL
+276 IHKFPFVAIYL
-287 TVDSE
+287 TVDSK

-333 VSGNTAGKGAG
+333 VSQTAARK
-344 TPKATAKSTT
+344 KADSEPPAAPSV
-354 PEPFETKRRMQET
+354 PEPFETNRRKQES
-367 APTVSGV
+367 VYS
-374 SGKQPQFQS
+374 SEKKDNFQS
-383 IYGLQNQAEAVK
+383 FYGLQNETPPTVHEKEAIYQATVTLEHASTPVVTAEHITSERITSGIEASSKNPSEKNISVEQPSIE
-395 HSLEVQSREIIQ
+395 SLEQTSAETGTPEPEVQSNI
-407 EKPPEV
+407 
-413 QGREKVQN
+413 
-421 KPPEIQNR
+421 
-429 EEVQEKPAAAQSREE
+429 
-444 VQEKPAVVQGGESH
+444 
-458 QNNSADI
+458 
-465 YDRKKASRTVVREQM
+465 RKDQIS
-480 NAYQTDLFSSG
+480 LFESG
-491 FITQE
+491 FMTEE

-507 FRTYWL
+507 FKTYWL

-518 SLFIM
+518 NLFIM

-544 EVLSQQIHPPIVIS
+544 EILSQQIHPPLVIS
-558 VNPVQQ
+558 VNPVEQ
-564 EALRQNLDLFE
+564 EALRKNMDFFE
-575 QMGFQIEGFGGK
+575 QMGFQIESFGGN

-607 IDFVDSLTGEGNHLN
+607 IDFVDSLTEEGNHLN
-622 IDLFIY
+622 MDLFIY

-649 ADALIDQLLK
+649 ADALIDQLLQ

-669 RPTIIAMTEM
+669 RPTIIAMTET

>member
-56 TDNGCGIPAEQVKTA
+56 TDNGCGIPAEQVPTA

-79 ITNIEDLLTVHSLG
+79 ITSIEDLLTVRSLG

-104 VSQTEL
+104 VGQVEL
-110 ITKTGA
+110 ITKTGD
-116 AMTGIRYVIHGGA
+116 AMTGLRYEIHGGI
-129 EQSVE
+129 EQNVE

-139 EGTTFLVRN
+139 EGTTFIVRN

-175 QIAMSHPEISFKF
+175 QIAMSHPDISFKF

-207 LYHIYGRDIAA
+207 LYHIYGRDIAT
-218 NLLPIEAERDGMR
+218 NLLPIEAERNGMK
-231 ISGYIAKP
+231 ISGYVAKP

-276 IHKFPFVAINL
+276 IHKFPFVAIYL
-287 TVDSE
+287 TVDSK

-333 VSGNTAGKGAG
+333 VSQTAARK
-344 TPKATAKSTT
+344 KADSEPPAAPSV
-354 PEPFETKRRMQET
+354 PEPFETNRRKQES
-367 APTVSGV
+367 VYS
-374 SGKQPQFQS
+374 SEKKDNFQS
-383 IYGLQNQAEAVK
+383 FYGLQNETPPTVHEKEAIYQATVTLEHASAPVVTAEHITSERITSGIEASSKNPSEKNISVEQPPIE
-395 HSLEVQSREIIQ
+395 SLEQTSAETGTPEPEVQSNI
-407 EKPPEV
+407 
-413 QGREKVQN
+413 
-421 KPPEIQNR
+421 
-429 EEVQEKPAAAQSREE
+429 
-444 VQEKPAVVQGGESH
+444 
-458 QNNSADI
+458 
-465 YDRKKASRTVVREQM
+465 RKDQIS
-480 NAYQTDLFSSG
+480 LFESG
-491 FITQE
+491 FMTEE

-507 FRTYWL
+507 FKTYWL

-518 SLFIM
+518 NLFIM

-544 EVLSQQIHPPIVIS
+544 EILSQQIHPPLVIS
-558 VNPVQQ
+558 VNPVEQ
-564 EALRQNLDLFE
+564 EALRKNMDFFE
-575 QMGFQIEGFGGK
+575 QMGFQIESFGGN

-607 IDFVDSLTGEGNHLN
+607 IDFVDSLTEESNHLN

-649 ADALIDQLLK
+649 ADALIDQLLQ

-669 RPTIIAMTEM
+669 RPTIIAMTET

>member
-56 TDNGCGIPAEQVKTA
+56 TDNGCGIPAEQVPTA

-79 ITNIEDLLTVHSLG
+79 ITSIEDLLTVRSLG

-104 VSQTEL
+104 VGQVEL
-110 ITKTGA
+110 ITKTGD
-116 AMTGIRYVIHGGA
+116 AMTGLRYEIHGGI
-129 EQSVE
+129 EQNAE

-139 EGTTFLVRN
+139 EGTTFIVRN

-175 QIAMSHPEISFKF
+175 QIAMSHPDISFKF

-218 NLLPIEAERDGMR
+218 NLLPIEAERNGMK
-231 ISGYIAKP
+231 ISGYVAKP

-276 IHKFPFVAINL
+276 IHKFPFVAIYL
-287 TVDSE
+287 TVDSK

-333 VSGNTAGKGAG
+333 VSQTAARK
-344 TPKATAKSTT
+344 KADSEPPAAPSV
-354 PEPFETKRRMQET
+354 PEPFETNRRKQES
-367 APTVSGV
+367 VYS
-374 SGKQPQFQS
+374 SEKKDNFQS
-383 IYGLQNQAEAVK
+383 FYGLQNETPPTVHEKEAIYQATVTLEHASAPVVTAEHITSERITSGIEASSKNPSEKNISVEQPSIE
-395 HSLEVQSREIIQ
+395 SLEQTSAGTGTPEPEVQSNI
-407 EKPPEV
+407 
-413 QGREKVQN
+413 
-421 KPPEIQNR
+421 
-429 EEVQEKPAAAQSREE
+429 
-444 VQEKPAVVQGGESH
+444 
-458 QNNSADI
+458 
-465 YDRKKASRTVVREQM
+465 RKDQIS
-480 NAYQTDLFSSG
+480 LFESG
-491 FITQE
+491 FMTEE

-507 FRTYWL
+507 FKTYWL

-518 SLFIM
+518 NLFIM

-544 EVLSQQIHPPIVIS
+544 EILSQQIHPPLVIS
-558 VNPVQQ
+558 VNPVEQ
-564 EALRQNLDLFE
+564 EALRKNMDFFE
-575 QMGFQIEGFGGK
+575 QMGFQIESFGGN

-607 IDFVDSLTGEGNHLN
+607 IDFVDSLTEEGNHLN

-649 ADALIDQLLK
+649 ADALIDQLLQ

-669 RPTIIAMTEM
+669 RPTIIAMTET

>member
-56 TDNGCGIPAEQVKTA
+56 TDNGCGIPAEQVPIA

-79 ITNIEDLLTVHSLG
+79 ITSIEDLLTVRSLG

-104 VSQTEL
+104 VGQVEL
-110 ITKTGA
+110 ITKTGD
-116 AMTGIRYVIHGGA
+116 AMTGLRYEIHGGI
-129 EQSVE
+129 EQNVE

-139 EGTTFLVRN
+139 EGTTFIVRN

-175 QIAMSHPEISFKF
+175 QIAMSHPDISFKF

-207 LYHIYGRDIAA
+207 LYHIYGRDIAT
-218 NLLPIEAERDGMR
+218 NLLPIEAERNGMK
-231 ISGYIAKP
+231 ISGYVAKP

-276 IHKFPFVAINL
+276 IHKFPFVAIYL
-287 TVDSE
+287 TVDSK

-333 VSGNTAGKGAG
+333 VSQTAARK
-344 TPKATAKSTT
+344 KADSEPPAAPSV
-354 PEPFETKRRMQET
+354 PEPFETNRRKQES
-367 APTVSGV
+367 VYS
-374 SGKQPQFQS
+374 SEKKDNFQS
-383 IYGLQNQAEAVK
+383 FYGLQNETPPTVHEKEAIYQATVTLEHASAPVVTAEHITSERITSGIEASSKNPSEKNISVEQPSIE
-395 HSLEVQSREIIQ
+395 SLEQTSAETGTPEPEVQSNI
-407 EKPPEV
+407 
-413 QGREKVQN
+413 
-421 KPPEIQNR
+421 
-429 EEVQEKPAAAQSREE
+429 
-444 VQEKPAVVQGGESH
+444 
-458 QNNSADI
+458 
-465 YDRKKASRTVVREQM
+465 RKDQVS
-480 NAYQTDLFSSG
+480 LFESG
-491 FITQE
+491 FMTEE

-507 FRTYWL
+507 FKTYWL

-518 SLFIM
+518 NLFIM

-544 EVLSQQIHPPIVIS
+544 EILSQQIHPPLVIS
-558 VNPVQQ
+558 VNPVEQ
-564 EALRQNLDLFE
+564 EALRKNMDFFE
-575 QMGFQIEGFGGK
+575 QMGFQIESFGGN

-607 IDFVDSLTGEGNHLN
+607 IDFVDSLTEEGNHLN
-622 IDLFIY
+622 MDLFIY

-637 AVKGNMKLSFAE
+637 AVKGNMKLSFTE
-649 ADALIDQLLK
+649 ADALIDQLLQ

-669 RPTIIAMTEM
+669 RPTIIAMTET

>member
-56 TDNGCGIPAEQVKTA
+56 TDNGCGIPAEQVPTA

-79 ITNIEDLLTVHSLG
+79 ITSIEDLLTVRSLG

-104 VSQTEL
+104 VGQVEL
-110 ITKTGA
+110 ITKTGD
-116 AMTGIRYVIHGGA
+116 AMTGLRYEIHGGI
-129 EQSVE
+129 EQNVE

-139 EGTTFLVRN
+139 EGTTFIVRN

-175 QIAMSHPEISFKF
+175 QIAMSHPDISFKF

-218 NLLPIEAERDGMR
+218 NLLPIEAERNGMR
-231 ISGYIAKP
+231 ISGYVAKP

-276 IHKFPFVAINL
+276 IHKFPFVAIYL
-287 TVDSE
+287 TVDSK

-333 VSGNTAGKGAG
+333 VSQTAARK
-344 TPKATAKSTT
+344 KADSEPPAAPSV
-354 PEPFETKRRMQET
+354 PEPFETNRRKQES
-367 APTVSGV
+367 VYS
-374 SGKQPQFQS
+374 SEKKDNFQS
-383 IYGLQNQAEAVK
+383 FYGLQNETPPTVHEKEAIYQATVTLEHASAPVVTAEHITSEHITSGIEASSKNPSEKNISVEQPSIE
-395 HSLEVQSREIIQ
+395 SLEQTSAETGTPEPEVQSNI
-407 EKPPEV
+407 
-413 QGREKVQN
+413 
-421 KPPEIQNR
+421 
-429 EEVQEKPAAAQSREE
+429 
-444 VQEKPAVVQGGESH
+444 
-458 QNNSADI
+458 
-465 YDRKKASRTVVREQM
+465 RKDQIS
-480 NAYQTDLFSSG
+480 LFESG
-491 FITQE
+491 FMTEE

-507 FRTYWL
+507 FKTYWL

-518 SLFIM
+518 NLFIM

-544 EVLSQQIHPPIVIS
+544 EILSQQIHPPLVIS
-558 VNPVQQ
+558 VNPVEQ
-564 EALRQNLDLFE
+564 EALRKNMDFFE
-575 QMGFQIEGFGGK
+575 QMGFQIESFGGN

-607 IDFVDSLTGEGNHLN
+607 IDFVDSLTEEGNHLN
-622 IDLFIY
+622 MDLFIY

-649 ADALIDQLLK
+649 ADALIDQLLQ

-669 RPTIIAMTEM
+669 RPTIIAMTET

>member
-56 TDNGCGIPAEQVKTA
+56 TDNGCGISAEQVPTA

-79 ITNIEDLLTVHSLG
+79 ITNIEDLLTVRSLG

-104 VSQTEL
+104 VGQVEL
-110 ITKTGA
+110 ITKTGEA
-116 AMTGIRYVIHGGA
+116 LTGLRYEIHGGI
-129 EQSVE
+129 EQNVE

-139 EGTTFLVRN
+139 EGTTFIVRN

-175 QIAMSHPEISFKF
+175 QIAMSHPDISFKF

-218 NLLPIEAERDGMR
+218 NLLPIEAERDGMK
-231 ISGYIAKP
+231 ISGYVAKP

-254 GRYIKSPIITKAIE
+254 GRYIKSPIITRAIE
-268 EAYKTFVM
+268 ESYKTFVM
-276 IHKFPFVAINL
+276 IHKFPFVAIYL
-287 TVDSE
+287 TVDSK

-333 VSGNTAGKGAG
+333 VSQIASGKKIEQG
-344 TPKATAKSTT
+344 TPAASSV
-354 PEPFETKRRMQET
+354 PEPFETNRRKQE
-367 APTVSGV
+367 PGYGSE
-374 SGKQPQFQS
+374 KKDNFQS
-383 IYGLQNQAEAVK
+383 FYGLQNETPPTVHEKEAIYQATVTLEHASAPVTTERIASEIAASSENPSAE
-395 HSLEVQSREIIQ
+395 SLSGGKLSTEKLSVVQSSTKQSSIETLEQTVAETGTPGPEVQSNI
-407 EKPPEV
+407 
-413 QGREKVQN
+413 
-421 KPPEIQNR
+421 
-429 EEVQEKPAAAQSREE
+429 
-444 VQEKPAVVQGGESH
+444 
-458 QNNSADI
+458 
-465 YDRKKASRTVVREQM
+465 RKDQIS
-480 NAYQTDLFSSG
+480 LFESG
-491 FITQE
+491 FMTEE

-507 FRTYWL
+507 FKTYWL

-518 SLFIM
+518 NLFIM

-544 EVLSQQIHPPIVIS
+544 EVLSQQIHPPLVIS
-558 VNPVQQ
+558 VNPVEQ
-564 EALRQNLDLFE
+564 EALRKNMDFFE
-575 QMGFQIEGFGGK
+575 QMGFQIESFGGN

-607 IDFVDSLTGEGNHLN
+607 IDFVDSLTEEGNHLN
-622 IDLFIY
+622 MDLFIY

-649 ADALIDQLLK
+649 ADALIDQLLQ

-669 RPTIIAMTEM
+669 RPTIIAMTET

>member
-56 TDNGCGIPAEQVKTA
+56 TDNGCGIPAEQVPTA

-79 ITNIEDLLTVHSLG
+79 ITSIEDLLTVRSLG

-104 VSQTEL
+104 VGQVEL
-110 ITKTGA
+110 ITKTGE
-116 AMTGIRYVIHGGA
+116 AMTGLRYEIHGGV
-129 EQSVE
+129 EQNTE

-139 EGTTFLVRN
+139 EGTTFIVRN

-175 QIAMSHPEISFKF
+175 QIAMSHPDISFKF

-218 NLLPIEAERDGMR
+218 NLLPIEAERDGMK
-231 ISGYIAKP
+231 ISGYVAKP

-254 GRYIKSPIITKAIE
+254 GRYIKSPIITRAIE

-276 IHKFPFVAINL
+276 IHKFPFVAIYL
-287 TVDSE
+287 TVDSK

-321 RYVLLQKELIPE
+321 RYVLLEKELIPE
-333 VSGNTAGKGAG
+333 VSQVNTGK
-344 TPKATAKSTT
+344 KAVQEPPVAPSV
-354 PEPFETKRRMQET
+354 PEPFETNRRKQESVY
-367 APTVSGV
+367 PPE
-374 SGKQPQFQS
+374 KKDNFQS
-383 IYGLQNQAEAVK
+383 FYGLQKSVPTVHEKEAIYQATVALDHVPVNEEAMT
-395 HSLEVQSREIIQ
+395 HSAEQIQSTTSVPVENSSPEIPSEKNLSEGKISADQPSKENISAEQPSAETGTPEPEVQSNI
-407 EKPPEV
+407 
-413 QGREKVQN
+413 
-421 KPPEIQNR
+421 
-429 EEVQEKPAAAQSREE
+429 
-444 VQEKPAVVQGGESH
+444 
-458 QNNSADI
+458 
-465 YDRKKASRTVVREQM
+465 RKDQIS
-480 NAYQTDLFSSG
+480 LFESG
-491 FITQE
+491 FMTEE

-507 FRTYWL
+507 FKTYWL

-518 SLFIM
+518 NLFIM

-544 EVLSQQIHPPIVIS
+544 EVLSQQIHPPLVIS
-558 VNPVQQ
+558 VNPVEQ
-564 EALRQNLDLFE
+564 EALRKNMDFFE
-575 QMGFQIEGFGGK
+575 QMGFQIESFGGN

-607 IDFVDSLTGEGNHLN
+607 IDFVDSLTEEGNHLN
-622 IDLFIY
+622 MDLFIY

-649 ADALIDQLLK
+649 ADALIDQLLQ

-669 RPTIIAMTEM
+669 RPTIIAMTET

>member
-56 TDNGCGIPAEQVKTA
+56 TDNGCGIPAEQVPIA

-79 ITNIEDLLTVHSLG
+79 ITSIEDLLTVRSLG

-104 VSQTEL
+104 VGQVEL
-110 ITKTGA
+110 ITKTGD
-116 AMTGIRYVIHGGA
+116 AMTGLRYEIHGGI
-129 EQSVE
+129 EQNVE

-139 EGTTFLVRN
+139 EGTTFIVRN

-175 QIAMSHPEISFKF
+175 QIAMSHPDISFKF

-218 NLLPIEAERDGMR
+218 NLLPIEAERNGMK
-231 ISGYIAKP
+231 ISGYVAKP

-276 IHKFPFVAINL
+276 IHKFPFVAIYL
-287 TVDSE
+287 TVDSK

-333 VSGNTAGKGAG
+333 VSQTAARK
-344 TPKATAKSTT
+344 KADSEPPAAPSV
-354 PEPFETKRRMQET
+354 PEPFETNRRKQES
-367 APTVSGV
+367 VYS
-374 SGKQPQFQS
+374 SEKKDNFQS
-383 IYGLQNQAEAVK
+383 FYGLQNETPPTVHEKEAIYQATVTLEHASTPVVTAEHITSEHITSGIEASSKNPSEKNISVEQPSIE
-395 HSLEVQSREIIQ
+395 SLEQTSAEIGTPEPEVQSNI
-407 EKPPEV
+407 
-413 QGREKVQN
+413 
-421 KPPEIQNR
+421 
-429 EEVQEKPAAAQSREE
+429 
-444 VQEKPAVVQGGESH
+444 
-458 QNNSADI
+458 
-465 YDRKKASRTVVREQM
+465 RKDQIS
-480 NAYQTDLFSSG
+480 LFESG
-491 FITQE
+491 FMTEE

-507 FRTYWL
+507 FKTYWL

-518 SLFIM
+518 NLFIM

-544 EVLSQQIHPPIVIS
+544 EILSQQIHPPLVIS
-558 VNPVQQ
+558 VNPVEQ
-564 EALRQNLDLFE
+564 EALRKNMDFFE
-575 QMGFQIEGFGGK
+575 QMGFQIESFGGN

-607 IDFVDSLTGEGNHLN
+607 IDFVDSLTEEGNHLN

-628 KIATMACKA
+628 KIATMACKT

-649 ADALIDQLLK
+649 ADALIDQLLQ

-669 RPTIIAMTEM
+669 RPTIIAMTET

>member
-56 TDNGCGIPAEQVKTA
+56 TDNGCGIPAEQVPIA

-79 ITNIEDLLTVHSLG
+79 ITSIEDLLTVRSLG

-104 VSQTEL
+104 VGQVEL
-110 ITKTGA
+110 ITKTGD
-116 AMTGIRYVIHGGA
+116 AMTGLRYEIHGGI
-129 EQSVE
+129 EQNVE

-139 EGTTFLVRN
+139 EGTTFIVRN

-175 QIAMSHPEISFKF
+175 QIAMSHPDISFKF

-218 NLLPIEAERDGMR
+218 NLLPIEAERNGMK
-231 ISGYIAKP
+231 ISGYVAKP

-276 IHKFPFVAINL
+276 IHKFPFVAIYL
-287 TVDSE
+287 TVDSK

-333 VSGNTAGKGAG
+333 VSQTAARK
-344 TPKATAKSTT
+344 KADSEPPAAPSV
-354 PEPFETKRRMQET
+354 PEPFETNRRKQESVYS
-367 APTVSGV
+367 PE
-374 SGKQPQFQS
+374 KKDNFQS
-383 IYGLQNQAEAVK
+383 FYGLQNETPPTVHEKEAIYQATVTLEHASAPVVTAEHITSEHITSGIEASSKNPSEKNISVEQPSIE
-395 HSLEVQSREIIQ
+395 SLEQTSAEIGTPEPEVQSNI
-407 EKPPEV
+407 
-413 QGREKVQN
+413 
-421 KPPEIQNR
+421 
-429 EEVQEKPAAAQSREE
+429 
-444 VQEKPAVVQGGESH
+444 
-458 QNNSADI
+458 
-465 YDRKKASRTVVREQM
+465 RKDQIS
-480 NAYQTDLFSSG
+480 LFESG
-491 FITQE
+491 FMTEE

-507 FRTYWL
+507 FKTYWL

-518 SLFIM
+518 NLFIM

-544 EVLSQQIHPPIVIS
+544 EILSQQIHPPLVIS
-558 VNPVQQ
+558 VNPVEQ
-564 EALRQNLDLFE
+564 EALRKNMDFFE
-575 QMGFQIEGFGGK
+575 QMGFQIESFGGN

-607 IDFVDSLTGEGNHLN
+607 IDFVDSLTEEGNHLN

-649 ADALIDQLLK
+649 ADALIDQLLQ

-669 RPTIIAMTEM
+669 RPTIIAMTET

>member
-56 TDNGCGIPAEQVKTA
+56 TDNGCGIPAEQVPTA

-79 ITNIEDLLTVHSLG
+79 ITSIEDLLTVRSLG

-104 VSQTEL
+104 VGQVEL
-110 ITKTGA
+110 ITKTGD
-116 AMTGIRYVIHGGA
+116 AMTGLRYEIHGGI
-129 EQSVE
+129 EQNVE

-139 EGTTFLVRN
+139 EGTTFIVRN

-175 QIAMSHPEISFKF
+175 QIAMSHPDISFKF

-218 NLLPIEAERDGMR
+218 NLLPIEAERNGMK
-231 ISGYIAKP
+231 ISGYVAKP

-276 IHKFPFVAINL
+276 IHKFPFVAIYL
-287 TVDSE
+287 TVDSK

-333 VSGNTAGKGAG
+333 VSQTAARK
-344 TPKATAKSTT
+344 KADSEPPAAPSV
-354 PEPFETKRRMQET
+354 PEPFETNRRKQES
-367 APTVSGV
+367 VYS
-374 SGKQPQFQS
+374 SEKKDNFQS
-383 IYGLQNQAEAVK
+383 FYGLQNETPPTVHEKEAIYQATVTLEHASAPVVTAEHITSERITSGIEASSKNPSEKNISVEQPSIE
-395 HSLEVQSREIIQ
+395 SLEQTSAETGTPESEVQSNI
-407 EKPPEV
+407 
-413 QGREKVQN
+413 
-421 KPPEIQNR
+421 
-429 EEVQEKPAAAQSREE
+429 
-444 VQEKPAVVQGGESH
+444 
-458 QNNSADI
+458 
-465 YDRKKASRTVVREQM
+465 RKDQIS
-480 NAYQTDLFSSG
+480 LFESG
-491 FITQE
+491 FMTEE

-507 FRTYWL
+507 FKTYWL

-518 SLFIM
+518 NLFIM

-544 EVLSQQIHPPIVIS
+544 EILSQQIHPPLVIS
-558 VNPVQQ
+558 VNPVEQ
-564 EALRQNLDLFE
+564 EALRKNMDFFE
-575 QMGFQIEGFGGK
+575 QMGFQIESFGGN

-607 IDFVDSLTGEGNHLN
+607 IDFVDSLTEEGNHLN

-649 ADALIDQLLK
+649 ADALIDQLLQ

-669 RPTIIAMTEM
+669 RPTIIAMTET